1 MKQNDKKFKGM
12 GEREGACGRVRV
24 GEWRGKS
31 GQEESDAKEWWTEE
45 ENKGGKRVMEAV
57 ILIEKK

>member
-1 MKQNDKKFKGM
+1 M
-12 GEREGACGRVRV
+12 